1 MLQEQMAKETTQVE
15 NLEQSLSNCKKELSI
30 ILEQTELSKEDSKSE
45 LLAKTSEVENQY
57 I

>member
-1 MLQEQMAKETTQVE
+1 MAKETTQVE

>member
-1 MLQEQMAKETTQVE
+1 MLQDQMAKETTQVE